1 MTEENLKK
9 GIEIDSLLKNE
20 IHSLTNTEQ
29 VEIGSIGAY
38 LLSLMERDKI
48 FKESFNKLIE
58 STKLRLEEVFEE
70 L

>member
-1 MTEENLKK
+1 MTKENLKK

-20 IHSLTNTEQ
+20 IHSLTNIEQ
-29 VEIGSIGAY
+29 VEIGLIGTY

-58 STKLRLEEVFEE
+58 STKLRLEYVFEE

>member
-20 IHSLTNTEQ
+20 IHSLANTEQ